1 MRSGIGWVGV
11 AAFAAGGA
19 SFVFQGGGMMSHCG
33 PCMTRCP
40 VKASSLPAQT
50 EPVEKRPTATD
61 VTDVVD
67 FAQVMVDPIPE
78 PRRLPFVDFDS
89 PTPVSTAVVPAV
101 FVAPDGREV
110 APTPRAVAPTVIPL
124 AKEGAPF

>member
-1 MRSGIGWVGV
+1 MRSWIGWAG
-11 AAFAAGGA
+11 ATAFAVGGF
-19 SFVFQGGGMMSHCG
+19 SFVMQGGGTMSHCG

-50 EPVEKRPTATD
+50 DPVEKRPTATD

-89 PTPVSTAVVPAV
+89 PVPVSTAVVPAV

-110 APTPRAVAPTVIPL
+110 APKPRSVAPTVIPL

>member
-1 MRSGIGWVGV
+1 MRSWIGWAGLT
-11 AAFAAGGA
+11 AFAVGGF
-19 SFVFQGGGMMSHCG
+19 SLVMQGGGMMSHCG

-40 VKASSLPAQT
+40 VKAPQSPSQGEPA
-50 EPVEKRPTATD
+50 EKRPITTD

-89 PTPVSTAVVPAV
+89 PVPVSTNVVPAV
-101 FVAPDGREV
+101 FVSPESREV
-110 APTPRAVAPTVIPL
+110 APKPRAVLPTVIPL
-124 AKEGAPF
+124 AKEDAPF